1 MFSITKDAL
10 TELNAYFEGKDKQ
23 PIRVFLAT
31 GGCSGPR
38 LAMSIDEATDAAT
51 DSIFEEDGYTFC
63 VKTDLLSSIK
73 AISIDS
79 NEMGFTIE
87 SKEPIPSAGG
97 GCGGC
102 GGGCH

>member
-10 TELNAYFEGKDKQ
+10 TELDTYFEDKEKQ

-38 LAMSIDEATDAAT
+38 LAMSIDETTDAET
-51 DSIFEEDGYTFC
+51 DSIFEENGYTFC
-63 VKTDLLSSIK
+63 VKKDLLTAVK

-97 GCGGC
+97 G
-102 GGGCH
+102 